1 MFEKIILFIHNVIST
16 IYNWFQDLFGGF
28 FYGFRTNFDNIITSI
43 QSLYFVIPDEIYLAL
58 DSLTHFLG
66 YIMPLRLYMPI
77 ITLVLGYWFIMISV
91 RALNGALSF
100 VKGFLPFSFKK

>member
-1 MFEKIILFIHNVIST
+1 MFEKIILFIQNVIST